1 MHTRNLL
8 ILTASWLALGASALA
23 FPPAPF
29 HTYYGMVRDELGK
42 PLNTSDATVILS
54 GSAGEIARG
63 TVDRNLGPGR
73 NYTLRVPMD
82 AGTASQLYRP
92 TAMRPMM
99 PFTVRVVKN
108 GETFLPIEIAGK
120 SFAMGDSSER
130 TRLDLTLGED
140 TDSDGLPD
148 AWERS
153 LIDGKKNDNLR
164 TLADVK
170 PGDDSDRD
178 GLTNLQEYLAGTY
191 ALDRL
196 DGVTVEVVDVA
207 NGIARLRF
215 LATSGR
221 SYRIRSSPDVKTWSE
236 QSFSLDPSGVNPVVN
251 HLSNDVQ
258 WLDVFVTIGEARRG
272 FFQLFAE

>member
-8 ILTASWLALGASALA
+8 LLTVSWLALGAAALA

-29 HTYYGMVRDELGK
+29 HTYYGVVRDELGN
-42 PLNTSDATVILS
+42 PLDTSDATVILS
-54 GSAGEIARG
+54 SSAGEIARC

-92 TAMRPMM
+92 TAMQPTL
-99 PFTVRVVKN
+99 PFTIRVVK
-108 GETFLPIEIAGK
+108 GGVTLLPIEIAGK
-120 SFAMGDSSER
+120 ALAMGDPSER

-140 TDSDGLPD
+140 TDGDGLPD
-148 AWERS
+148 AWERN
-153 LIDGKKNDNLR
+153 LIEGKKNDHLR

-170 PGDDSDRD
+170 PGDDADRD

-196 DGVTVEVVDVA
+196 DGVTLEVVDVA

-221 SYRIRSSPDVKTWSE
+221 SYRIRSSPDAKTWSE
-236 QSFSLDPSGVNPVVN
+236 QSFSLDPSGANPVAN
-251 HLSNDVQ
+251 HLSDDVQ